1 MPHPLMETTI
11 AAQPASRLAA
21 ALRLLFSYK
30 PVLVV
35 HDLLIAF
42 AAAVVGAGAVGP
54 FYAGLEPLQ
63 TALLVGLCM
72 TPAAFFA
79 TFHLYSYH
87 LIFSRRAHVVGM
99 AKACSLSL
107 VTFGAVMLST
117 TWTSFMPPTLFAL
130 AVMGTA
136 LLLLVID
143 RLIGDRLVAL
153 LKAFGLACMG
163 VGLAGLVGLLDDAVI
178 LRHLLETTAGFAAV
192 TLALGVSRYGMVHL
206 VFNRLLRRRF
216 RRQALIIGDDPDAA
230 GLIGRI
236 VRSDAPFWVVG
247 TVGVRAPGGTTPGG
261 KPVLG
266 RFEEVELVAAR
277 AAVHEV
283 IITDPTI
290 EKPDLIRLIDFFTT
304 RGTGVWFVPQ
314 LMPIIDVKLYIDNL
328 CGVPMIRLGSH
339 RFQGLFRK
347 IKHGIDAI
355 AALVGCTLTL
365 PIFVVF
371 AAAIRLTSPGPVFY
385 RARAVGKG
393 GRFFRM
399 YKFRTMVTGASK
411 EIHREFVA
419 RMIRGELT
427 ADGSGR
433 TLKITNDPRVTP
445 VGGLLRRTSLDE
457 LPQLL
462 NVLRGEMSLV
472 GPRPCLPYEYELYKD
487 WHKKRTS
494 VRPGI
499 TGLWQVV
506 GRSEVSFEDMIL
518 LDLYY
523 IYNRSLELDL
533 NILLETVFV
542 VLRKKGAH

>member
-1 MPHPLMETTI
+1 VIDTTI
-11 AAQPASRLAA
+11 AAEPASRWGAA
-21 ALRLLFSYK
+21 RRGLFSYK
-30 PVLVV
+30 PALVV
-35 HDLLIAF
+35 HDVLVAF
-42 AAAVVGAGAVGP
+42 TAAVVGAGSVGP
-54 FYAGLEPLQ
+54 FFAGLDPFQ
-63 TALLVGLCM
+63 KSLLLGLCM
-72 TPAAFFA
+72 TPVAFFA

-87 LIFSRRAHVVGM
+87 LIFSRRTHVIGM
-99 AKACSLSL
+99 VKASSLSL
-107 VTFGAVMLST
+107 VTFGAVMLSA

-163 VGLAGLVGLLDDAVI
+163 VGLAGLAGLLDEAMI
-178 LRHLLETTAGFAAV
+178 RGHLLETAAGFAAV
-192 TLALGVSRYGMVHL
+192 TLALGISRYGMVHL

-216 RRQALIIGDDPDAA
+216 RRQALIIGDDPDAG

-247 TVGVRAPGGTTPGG
+247 TVSVRPPSGTASGG

-266 RFEEVELVAAR
+266 RLEEVEGVAAR

-290 EKPDLIRLIDFFTT
+290 EKPDLIRLIDTFTT
-304 RGTGVWFVPQ
+304 RGAGIWFVPQ
-314 LMPIIDVKLYIDNL
+314 LMPIIDVKLYIDSL
-328 CGVPMIRLGSH
+328 CGVPMIRMGSH
-339 RFQGLFRK
+339 RFQPLFRK
-347 IKHGIDAI
+347 IKHGIDAV
-355 AALVGCTLTL
+355 AALAGCTLTL

-371 AAAIRLTSPGPVFY
+371 AAAIRLTSSGPVFY

-411 EIHREFVA
+411 EVHREFVA

-445 VGGLLRRTSLDE
+445 VGRLLRRTSLDE